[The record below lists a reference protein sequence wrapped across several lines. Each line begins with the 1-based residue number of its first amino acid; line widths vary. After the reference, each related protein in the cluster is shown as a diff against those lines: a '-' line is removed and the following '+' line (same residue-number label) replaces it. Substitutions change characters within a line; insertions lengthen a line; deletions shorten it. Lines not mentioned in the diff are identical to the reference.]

1 MAFNLPGVLVL
12 LSLITQSSSQQD
24 DPVKGFCRRWG
35 HSTAQ
40 VDSRLYIDGGMIGQ
54 VPFRSNYSNDWLLFS
69 DLNTSTVDAGMPMQ
83 SAYSK
88 PGHIPTVS
96 GGYTWADETNKCFYQ
111 FGGEFAPG
119 TSPMDFSMWTYDVL
133 LNQWNTTETI
143 GEKNPQRVS
152 YGAGTQVESRGL
164 GFYFGGWLSNKT
176 TPGWTGP
183 PMATSGLMRF
193 DMSTGDLQNTT
204 GPDDIGRAEG
214 QLVFLPVSD
223 SGVLVYFGGIEDS
236 YRNGSF
242 DAANMSTIHVYD
254 MASSKWYT
262 QTASGDIPD
271 TRRQFCAD
279 VTWPDDQSSFNI
291 YLYGGYG
298 FEKAAAYDDVYI
310 LSLPSFTW
318 IKVFSSDDVPSQ
330 VGHGGCSAN
339 VVNHAQMLVI
349 GGWFPLYDK
358 CDAPEGQG
366 QHNMVLGYN
375 GGDSKLWDKFS
386 PQLDDYVVP
395 SPIIAAVG
403 GGPTGGATK
412 TSPATWG
419 HPDLATYYTL
429 KPTFTARSAT
439 RSLPSA
445 TESASAGSSKKSN
458 VAAIAG
464 GTVGGLA
471 ALIVLLCLILFCLHR
486 RKKSLKKNE
495 AETPSSLPPAEL
507 ATTVPHEMAD
517 TDANNHEYNS
527 PYSAQGP
534 PSYGHAP
541 PYISPVEGGHTG
553 RSPPGEQFFTD
564 DVRNSPPGPWST
576 QVQYPRSAL
585 SQDGQH
591 SYPTPTTA
599 RQSPSDAPQQQVPI
613 YYPRPSDPSTRAQYS
628 PPLFSDNQ
636 GSPTGTQYSG
646 DEQPRNISTT
656 HTPAH
661 FYAQSPTHGS
671 PGRDNRRPIQGR
683 FVEEG
688 HM

>member
-1 MAFNLPGVLVL
+1 
-12 LSLITQSSSQQD
+12 
-24 DPVKGFCRRWG
+24 
-35 HSTAQ
+35 
-40 VDSRLYIDGGMIGQ
+40 
-54 VPFRSNYSNDWLLFS
+54 
-69 DLNTSTVDAGMPMQ
+69 
-83 SAYSK
+83 
-88 PGHIPTVS
+88 
-96 GGYTWADETNKCFYQ
+96 
-111 FGGEFAPG
+111 
-119 TSPMDFSMWTYDVL
+119 MDFSMWTYDVL

-183 PMATSGLMRF
+183 PMATTGLMRF

-403 GGPTGGATK
+403 GG
-412 TSPATWG
+412 
-419 HPDLATYYTL
+419 YV
-429 KPTFTARSAT
+429 FTVHI
-439 RSLPSA
+439 
-445 TESASAGSSKKSN
+445 KS
-458 VAAIAG
+458 
-464 GTVGGLA
+464 
-471 ALIVLLCLILFCLHR
+471 R
-486 RKKSLKKNE
+486 
-495 AETPSSLPPAEL
+495 
-507 ATTVPHEMAD
+507 
-517 TDANNHEYNS
+517 
-527 PYSAQGP
+527 
-534 PSYGHAP
+534 
-541 PYISPVEGGHTG
+541 
-553 RSPPGEQFFTD
+553 
-564 DVRNSPPGPWST
+564 
-576 QVQYPRSAL
+576 
-585 SQDGQH
+585 H
-591 SYPTPTTA
+591 S
-599 RQSPSDAPQQQVPI
+599 
-613 YYPRPSDPSTRAQYS
+613 
-628 PPLFSDNQ
+628 
-636 GSPTGTQYSG
+636 
-646 DEQPRNISTT
+646 
-656 HTPAH
+656 
-661 FYAQSPTHGS
+661 
-671 PGRDNRRPIQGR
+671 
-683 FVEEG
+683 
-688 HM
+688 

>member
-12 LSLITQSSSQQD
+12 LSLVTQSSSQQD

-143 GEKNPQRVS
+143 GDKDPQRVS

-176 TPGWTGP
+176 TPGWNGP
-183 PMATSGLMRF
+183 PMATTGLIRF

-204 GPDDIGRAEG
+204 GPDETGRAEG

-242 DAANMSTIHVYD
+242 DATIHIYD

-262 QTASGDIPD
+262 QTASGDVPD

-386 PQLDDYVVP
+386 PQLHEYVVP

-439 RSLPSA
+439 RSLPLA

-464 GTVGGLA
+464 GTVGGLV
-471 ALIVLLCLILFCLHR
+471 ALIAILCLILFCLHR
-486 RKKSLKKNE
+486 RKKSLKKKE
-495 AETPSSLPPAEL
+495 GETPSSLPPAEL
-507 ATTVPHEMAD
+507 ATTVPQEMAD
-517 TDANNHEYNS
+517 TDASKYVSMHNQADSIALAHYPGHVQQHSHSASHDYNS

-541 PYISPVEGGHTG
+541 SYTSPIEGGHSS
-553 RSPPGEQFFTD
+553 RSPHGQQFFTD
-564 DVRNSPPGPWST
+564 DARNSPP
-576 QVQYPRSAL
+576 
-585 SQDGQH
+585 
-591 SYPTPTTA
+591 
-599 RQSPSDAPQQQVPI
+599 VP
-613 YYPRPSDPSTRAQYS
+613 
-628 PPLFSDNQ
+628 
-636 GSPTGTQYSG
+636 
-646 DEQPRNISTT
+646 E
-656 HTPAH
+656 
-661 FYAQSPTHGS
+661 
-671 PGRDNRRPIQGR
+671 
-683 FVEEG
+683 
-688 HM
+688 